1 MATNVPRSS
10 ISVNP
15 YQAPATA
22 RATRSRVQPTPQVP
36 ALHGDRSIAMATFV
50 GGVISGSVLFARNL
64 WLLGRT
70 AAALTAVALA
80 VVWQGLLSGIALSLP
95 WDVPLGI
102 WMIVGVTHTL
112 VFQQM
117 AKATFRNS
125 YAQIAD
131 GHGRLAHWGLAVVL
145 TTATLVLTIS
155 ILLIVAVLVP

>member
-70 AAALTAVALA
+70 AAALTA
-80 VVWQGLLSGIALSLP
+80 IALSLP